1 MKKTL
6 VLALAILSVSCQAQ
20 KNNISKLATSPVDKV
35 NVFLGSSGDHG
46 QMSPSASSP
55 FNMMSIGPQT
65 YPHIHS
71 GYEHL
76 AKEFRGFTHSRIEGV
91 GCMGSGGNLLI
102 KPILD
107 GDTETLLLK
116 KQESASPG
124 IYKVAFENGIQAE
137 MSVKQNFGIHHYE
150 FP

>member
-1 MKKTL
+1 MKKIL
-6 VLALAILSVSCQAQ
+6 VLGLAILTIACQPL
-20 KNNISKLATSPVDKV
+20 KNDFASDRSAVEKV
-35 NVFLGSSGDHG
+35 NVFLGTSGDHG

-65 YPHIHS
+65 YPHIHA

-76 AKEFRGFTHSRIEGV
+76 AKEFSGFTHSRIEGV
-91 GCMGSGGNLLI
+91 GCLGSGGNLLI

-107 GDTETLLLK
+107 GDPGTVLLK

-124 IYKVAFENGIQAE
+124 SYNVTFENGIKAQ
-137 MSVKQNFGIHHYE
+137 MSVKHNF
-150 FP
+150 